1 MPRVFLK
8 RLENTTESLAYFHR
22 AFQALATSLTF
33 SLSHRLSCIRNTQFR
48 VGRKKIFRHGGGCCH
63 WNNFSNNF
71 MSRSFSTHAQ
81 TKLFVSPVFV
91 EAGTRKFFCP
101 NIFFRVARRTLDA
114 LPTSRLT
121 FRVPKVRPSQTQ
133 SRNTAPLIYLHAS
146 LFI

>member
-1 MPRVFLK
+1 MAAAVVIEITFLII
-8 RLENTTESLAYFHR
+8 LFPVLFPP
-22 AFQALATSLTF
+22 
-33 SLSHRLSCIRNTQFR
+33 
-48 VGRKKIFRHGGGCCH
+48 
-63 WNNFSNNF
+63 
-71 MSRSFSTHAQ
+71 THAQ